1 MSSELEQEIER
12 VREAGVIGKRGRLVD
27 LFDFIAARSLSGLPP
42 KETEIATSVFG
53 RSVGQDGEDSSVR
66 VYVHRLRKKLE
77 EYYLREGA
85 GPDGRLILPRGAYA
99 FELETG
105 PDPVARLVDA
115 SAVARSRSVTPW
127 LIGVLA
133 ACLIVILF
141 QSWALMS
148 RTTSSAEHFLSSPVW
163 APLAERNRPLLIV
176 LGDYYIFGEFEDGLF
191 LNRLI
196 RDFDINSSMD
206 LTDYLLDE
214 PELIGT
220 YVDVSLGYL
229 PVSSA
234 HALNDLLPPL
244 VARQPEIMMAS
255 DLTEAQI
262 RQSDIIYLGLTSGLG
277 MLQDTVF
284 ADSRFQPGR
293 TFDEL
298 VDTTGETEFVSDE
311 FQGISEDMTYRDF
324 ALFSL
329 SEGPGDGLIWVMAGT
344 RDTGL
349 IGLSDMLH
357 RRDWAQNT
365 LSADPVRPGYQAVF
379 EVTGQRQRALAVRL
393 VGESM
398 ANE

>member
-85 GPDGRLILPRGAYA
+85 GPNGRLILPRGAYA

-105 PDPVARLVDA
+105 PDPVATPVDA